1 MKGLMKRLS
10 CKHCYNVF
18 VSSRL
23 VNSGM
28 DKEITRKCGKCGK
41 ERTANIDGWGKNR

>member
-1 MKGLMKRLS
+1 MKVLMKRLF
-10 CKHCYNVF
+10 CKHSYNEF

-28 DKEITRKCGKCGK
+28 DKEITRRCGKCGK
-41 ERTANIDGWGKNR
+41 ERTANIDGWGKIR